1 MAKMR
6 SENTDYAK
14 AQKGYLDTSL
24 KASKDFTV
32 ERQDPKVSSED
43 FRQMLA
49 ERSKASRERQG
60 TMDDYSKSRKE
71 TGYDYTRNFDDNS
84 GESIDRL
91 SRSPTSDSE
100 GMMKYRKGGTVKK
113 KATRM
118 AGGGAVRGAG
128 CATKGKGKMR
138 MY

>member
-14 AQKGYLDTSL
+14 AQKEYYDTSM
-24 KASKDFTV
+24 KAGKDFTL
-32 ERQDPKVSSED
+32 ERENPKVSAED

-49 ERSKASRERQG
+49 ERSKAFRERQG
-60 TMDDYSKSRKE
+60 KMDDYNKSEKE
-71 TGYDYTRNFDDNS
+71 TGYNYTKSFDNNS

-100 GMMKYRKGGTVKK
+100 GMMKYRKGGS
-113 KATRM
+113 
-118 AGGGAVRGAG
+118 VRGAG
-128 CATKGKGKMR
+128 CAVKGQGKMR

>member
-6 SENTDYAK
+6 SENPEYEKSMRD
-14 AQKGYLDTSL
+14 YLDTYSTSNSYPDTRM
-24 KASKDFTV
+24 KT
-32 ERQDPKVSSED
+32 ED
-43 FRQMLA
+43 FRQA
-49 ERSKASRERQG
+49 VAKRAKANRDLEGKKEQYIKTRE
-60 TMDDYSKSRKE
+60 E
-71 TGYDYTRNFDDNS
+71 TGYDYGPIAQYSTDDS
-84 GESIDRL
+84 VDRL

-100 GMMKYRKGGTVKK
+100 GMMKYRKGGMAKK
-113 KATRM
+113 KM

>member
-6 SENTDYAK
+6 SENPEYEKSMRD
-14 AQKGYLDTSL
+14 YLDTFSTSNSYPDARM
-24 KASKDFTV
+24 KT
-32 ERQDPKVSSED
+32 ED
-43 FRQMLA
+43 FRQA
-49 ERSKASRERQG
+49 IAKRAKANRDLEGKKEQYIEAS
-60 TMDDYSKSRKE
+60 KE
-71 TGYDYTRNFDDNS
+71 TGYDYGPSAQYSTDDS
-84 GESIDRL
+84 VDRL

-100 GMMKYRKGGTVKK
+100 GMMKYRKGGMVKK
-113 KATRM
+113 KATKM

>member
-1 MAKMR
+1 MR

-14 AQKGYLDTSL
+14 AQKEYYDTSM
-24 KASKDFTV
+24 KAAKDFTF
-32 ERQDPKVSSED
+32 ERQDPKVSQAD

-60 TMDDYSKSRKE
+60 KMDDYINSKEE
-71 TGYDYTRNFDDNS
+71 TGYEYTKDFDDNS
-84 GESIDRL
+84 AESIDRL

-100 GMMKYRKGGTVKK
+100 GMMKYRKGGMVKK
-113 KATRM
+113 KKM

-128 CATKGKGKMR
+128 CAVKGKGKMR